1 MITELEK
8 RTKQRCNLQSSAKDL
23 LNNAQNKQGN
33 DKYELQPLGKVS
45 EASVEHRQ
53 KQCRS

>member
-1 MITELEK
+1 MIIELEK

-33 DKYELQPLGKVS
+33 DKYELQPLG
-45 EASVEHRQ
+45 
-53 KQCRS
+53 